1 MGEKRVDWTSDV
13 IQRLLEERRRGK
25 SLKDLQALLF
35 SMQGVTVTVA
45 RISQVLKQQQQGTP
59 LDADRNSED

>member
-1 MGEKRVDWTSDV
+1 MGKKRIDWTDDV
-13 IQRLLEERRRGK
+13 RQRLLEERQRGK

-45 RISQVLKQQQQGTP
+45 RISQILKE
-59 LDADRNSED
+59 SH